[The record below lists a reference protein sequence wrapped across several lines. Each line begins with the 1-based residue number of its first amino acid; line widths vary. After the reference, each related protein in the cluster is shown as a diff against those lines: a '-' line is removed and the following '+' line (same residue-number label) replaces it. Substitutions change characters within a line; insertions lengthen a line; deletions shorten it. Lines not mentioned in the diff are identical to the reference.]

1 MAFPFF
7 LQPDSMD
14 CGPTCLKMISKYYGR
29 NIPLNILR
37 ERMKID
43 KDGVS
48 ILAISE
54 AAESFGFRTQV
65 VKLNIEAVFFGQ
77 IDPVY
82 SV

>member
-1 MAFPFF
+1 
-7 LQPDSMD
+7 
-14 CGPTCLKMISKYYGR
+14 
-29 NIPLNILR
+29 
-37 ERMKID
+37 MKID